1 MYDMFEDELDVVIKE
16 NKQAIENLKI
26 KYGDKFSKTINLLP
40 FSAGRNITA
49 DVLKIIVDLEKSLEQ
64 ADAYIQGNTENE

>member
-40 FSAGRNITA
+40 VSVGRNITA